1 MVTDI
6 MTFVYLLGILAVVV
20 IAVAF
25 LQLKK
30 TDFSKLEETADNVLD
45 EFFGDTKPVPPSID
59 LFADS
64 IESVKVKEVKEV
76 KEVTPEVKE
85 LVKELVAKPISEI
98 PVAVKEPVAEVAI
111 GVTPKKKKK
120 KYIKPKPK
128 Q

>member
-1 MVTDI
+1 

-45 EFFGDTKPVPPSID
+45 EFFGDTKPVTPPID

-76 KEVTPEVKE
+76 KELTPEVKE
-85 LVKELVAKPISEI
+85 LVKELVAEPISEI

>member
-30 TDFSKLEETADNVLD
+30 TDLSQIEETADNVLD
-45 EFFGDTKPVPPSID
+45 EFFGKTKPTSPPID

-64 IESVKVKEVKEV
+64 IEPVKVKEVKEV

-85 LVKELVAKPISEI
+85 LVKELIAEPIAEI
-98 PVAVKEPVAEVAI
+98 PVAVKEPVAEVAV
-111 GVTPKKKKK
+111 GVAPKKKKK
-120 KYIKPKPK
+120 RYVKPKPK

>member
-30 TDFSKLEETADNVLD
+30 TDFSQLEETADNVLD
-45 EFFGDTKPVPPSID
+45 EFFGDTKPVTPPID

-64 IESVKVKEVKEV
+64 IEPVKVIEV

-85 LVKELVAKPISEI
+85 LVKELVAEPISEI
-98 PVAVKEPVAEVAI
+98 PVAVKEPVGVA
-111 GVTPKKKKK
+111 PKKKKK

>member
-45 EFFGDTKPVPPSID
+45 EFFGDTKPVPPPID
-59 LFADS
+59 LFADP
-64 IESVKVKEVKEV
+64 IKPVEIKEV

-85 LVKELVAKPISEI
+85 LVKELVAEPISEI

>member
-30 TDFSKLEETADNVLD
+30 TDLSQIEETADNVLD
-45 EFFGDTKPVPPSID
+45 EFFGNTKPVPPSID

-64 IESVKVKEVKEV
+64 IEPVKVKEV

-98 PVAVKEPVAEVAI
+98 PVAVKEPVAEVAV
-111 GVTPKKKKK
+111 GVAPKKKKK